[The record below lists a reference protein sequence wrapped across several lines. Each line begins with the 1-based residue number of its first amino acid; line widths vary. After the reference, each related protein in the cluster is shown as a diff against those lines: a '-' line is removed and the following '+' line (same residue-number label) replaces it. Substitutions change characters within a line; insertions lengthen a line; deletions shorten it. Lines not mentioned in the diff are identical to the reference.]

1 MARSL
6 SKSGRLANTIQISRE
21 QARRFQ
27 ATYHFRPTDIAGV
40 IDRLRTVQYDP
51 LNPVGRNPDLVFQ
64 ARVPGYQVDDWQ
76 KAAYTDRLVYDAWDK
91 QACLVPV
98 SDWPKRALIRER
110 FRPYHDREILENDS
124 EVAASILAAIDAQ
137 GPLSSLE
144 FEDRTRI
151 APLGSWSGL
160 TRTKRAIRAMWVSGL
175 LVTHHRQA
183 GRHYYDRP
191 ERIIP
196 PEYFQTAPLRDV
208 QAYHRWIVEQRHHAT
223 GLLHEVGDPSIRS
236 SCGSSAETNLAREQL
251 VESGVLIPVQ
261 VGEKQWPYYMPVS
274 LLNLLDAPLPEPR
287 AILLGPLDS
296 LLWDR
301 KAIRQIFDFDYI
313 WEVYKP
319 EKVRKWGYYVLPVFY
334 GDRFIARVDSR
345 LEKGIWTV
353 IRWWWEP
360 DLQFDANLLDAL
372 RTGIE
377 NFLQY
382 LHADTINLAE
392 GVDVTLREIVSGLP
406 VPRTVFP
413 QGEPLHL

>member
-1 MARSL
+1 MAKSL
-6 SKSGRLANTIQISRE
+6 SRSGNLTNTIQISRE
-21 QARRFQ
+21 QARRFL
-27 ATYHFRPTDIAGV
+27 ATYHFRPTDITGV
-40 IDRLRTVQYDP
+40 VDRLQTVQYDP

-64 ARVPGYQVDDWQ
+64 ARVPGYQIDDWQ

-91 QACLVPV
+91 QACLVPA

-110 FRPYHDREILENDS
+110 YRPYHDSEILENDS

-144 FEDRTRI
+144 FEDRERI
-151 APLGSWSGL
+151 APAGSWAGL

-196 PEYFQTAPLRDV
+196 PEYFQAAPLRDV
-208 QAYHRWIVEQRHHAT
+208 EAYHRWIVEQRHYAT

-236 SCGSSAETNLAREQL
+236 SYGSSVESNLALEQL

-261 VGEKQWPYYMPVS
+261 VGEKQWPYYMPAA

-287 AILLGPLDS
+287 IIFLGPLDS
-296 LLWDR
+296 MLWDR

-345 LEKGIWTV
+345 LEKGIWT
-353 IRWWWEP
+353 ISRWWWEP
-360 DLQFDANLLDAL
+360 NIPLNADLLDAL
-372 RTGIE
+372 RMAFE
-377 NFLQY
+377 SFLQY
-382 LHADTINLAE
+382 LHADGINLAE
-392 GVDVTLREIVSGLP
+392 GVDIALREIVS
-406 VPRTVFP
+406 VVAT
-413 QGEPLHL
+413 